1 VFYHPTKGNVVADA
15 LSKKYQE
22 EETEPEEI
30 MGELSQQFALV
41 QIDEVMTGG
50 PPIMAALVV
59 DPMSIKRIRIAQEND
74 PELQNLRVGAR
85 QWEANGFY
93 LTENGTL
100 KISNGKTVIP
110 CDTELMRDI
119 LDEAHQTPYTV
130 HPGNN
135 KMYQDLKKRYWWCGM
150 KKYIAEYV
158 AQCHSC

>member
-1 VFYHPTKGNVVADA
+1 MRQRRWLEVLKDYDSKVFYHPTKGNVVADA

-59 DPMSIKRIRIAQEND
+59 EPMSIERIRIAQEND

-85 QWEANGFY
+85 Q
-93 LTENGTL
+93 
-100 KISNGKTVIP
+100 
-110 CDTELMRDI
+110 
-119 LDEAHQTPYTV
+119 
-130 HPGNN
+130 
-135 KMYQDLKKRYWWCGM
+135 
-150 KKYIAEYV
+150 
-158 AQCHSC
+158 